1 MSAIAAAKREV
12 GPRRAD
18 PIAFPAVTGFLEE
31 TFGLTGRVAV
41 VTGGSSGIG
50 RGIATALARAGASVV
65 LIARGA
71 PALRETV
78 TALESAGGR
87 AAHVIADLG
96 ERTEVRRAAE
106 DAARIF
112 GEPDILVNCAGINLR
127 PPMDELD
134 ASVWDR
140 SMAVNLD
147 APFLLGQRFGP
158 GMAERGHGR
167 IINVA
172 SQQSFRAFGNSGAY
186 GAGKGGL
193 VALTRSQAEAWS
205 PRGVCCN
212 ALVPGFVV
220 TPLTTHIPPER
231 HAAMADRTLIGRNG
245 RPDDFAGAAVFLA
258 SAASAYVTGQ
268 SIFVD
273 GGFSAH

>member
-1 MSAIAAAKREV
+1 
-12 GPRRAD
+12 
-18 PIAFPAVTGFLEE
+18 VTGFLEE
-31 TFGLTGRVAV
+31 TFGLAGRVAV

-50 RGIATALARAGASVV
+50 RGIATAFSRAGANLV
-65 LIARGA
+65 LIARGE

-78 TALESAGGR
+78 AALEAGGGK
-87 AAHVIADLG
+87 AAYVTADLG
-96 ERTEVRRAAE
+96 ERSEVRRAAE
-106 DAARIF
+106 AAARAF

-127 PPMDELD
+127 PSLDELD
-134 ASVWDR
+134 EQVWDR
-140 SMAVNLD
+140 TMAVNLD
-147 APFLLGQRFGP
+147 APFVLGQRFGP

-186 GAGKGGL
+186 GASKSGL

-220 TPLTTHIPPER
+220 TPLVTHIPPER
-231 HAAMADRTLIGRNG
+231 HAAMAARTMIGRNG
-245 RPDDFAGAAVFLA
+245 EPDDFAGAAVFLA
-258 SAASAYVTGQ
+258 SRASAYVTGQ

-273 GGFSAH
+273 GGFSVH

>member
-1 MSAIAAAKREV
+1 MR
-12 GPRRAD
+12 PRA
-18 PIAFPAVTGFLEE
+18 PIACPAVTGFVEE
-31 TFGLTGRVAV
+31 MFGLAGRVAV

-50 RGIATALARAGASVV
+50 RGIAGALAGAGANVV
-65 LIARGA
+65 LVARREA
-71 PALRETV
+71 PLAET
-78 TALESAGGR
+78 AAELESAGGR
-87 AAHVIADLG
+87 AAYVVADLG
-96 ERTEVRRAAE
+96 ERAQVHRAGDE
-106 DAARIF
+106 AAHAF

-134 ASVWDR
+134 EPVWDQ

-158 GMAERGHGR
+158 GMAGRGHGR

-186 GAGKGGL
+186 GAAKGGL

-205 PRGVCCN
+205 ARGVCCN

-220 TPLTTHIPPER
+220 TPLVTHIPPER
-231 HAAMADRTLIGRNG
+231 HAAMAARTLIGRNG
-245 RPDDFAGAAVFLA
+245 EPGDFAGAAVFLA
-258 SAASAYVTGQ
+258 GGSSAYVTGQ
-268 SIFVD
+268 AIFVD
-273 GGFSAH
+273 GGFSVH

>member
-1 MSAIAAAKREV
+1 
-12 GPRRAD
+12 
-18 PIAFPAVTGFLEE
+18 VTGFLEE

-50 RGIATALARAGASVV
+50 RGIATALAGAGASVV

-71 PALRETV
+71 TALRETV
-78 TALESAGGR
+78 AALETAGGR
-87 AAHVIADLG
+87 AAHVTADLSDRAEVG
-96 ERTEVRRAAE
+96 RTAE

-158 GMAERGHGR
+158 GMAGRGHGR

-186 GAGKGGL
+186 GAAKGGL
-193 VALTRSQAEAWS
+193 VSLTRSQAEAWS

-220 TPLTTHIPPER
+220 TPLVTHIPPER
-231 HAAMADRTLIGRNG
+231 HAAMAARTLIGRNG
-245 RPDDFAGAAVFLA
+245 RPGDFAGAAVFLA

>member
-1 MSAIAAAKREV
+1 M
-12 GPRRAD
+12 
-18 PIAFPAVTGFLEE
+18 TGFLEA

-78 TALESAGGR
+78 AALESAGAK
-87 AAHVIADLG
+87 AAHVTADLG
-96 ERTEVRRAAE
+96 ERAEVRRAAE

-186 GAGKGGL
+186 GATKGGL

-205 PRGVCCN
+205 VRGVCCN

-220 TPLTTHIPPER
+220 TPLVTHIPPER
-231 HAAMADRTLIGRNG
+231 HAAMADRTMIGRNG